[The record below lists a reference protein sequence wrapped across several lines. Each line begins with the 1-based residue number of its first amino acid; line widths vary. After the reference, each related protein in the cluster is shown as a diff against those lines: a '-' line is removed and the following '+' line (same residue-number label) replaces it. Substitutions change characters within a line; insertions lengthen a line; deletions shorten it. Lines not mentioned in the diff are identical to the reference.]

1 MGDSD
6 YGAAMPEAL
15 EKPPPPPEMQALASP
30 ADNNK
35 QDNIDIETNKANG
48 GGEQCTNT
56 NTRSNNT
63 AETNNN
69 VNNDDSPEKS
79 VKSNGDVVQS
89 GESRPSHDDS
99 IDRQSDLDLRL
110 NESSE
115 SLVEL
120 DEVCLDAA
128 AASTKS
134 ISKKLPAELQSSDG
148 SLDTAVTPGFSSEH
162 PINPRHSIGPE
173 PKEQEASADES
184 PRVEAS
190 VTDNELGTGTPGV
203 VDSHQSQIEQPVS
216 PAKVSGS
223 NDSVES
229 SSSSVN
235 VTTPPSSAGNL
246 PQVRSTSPEI
256 GEGEAAPSEDV
267 VTIVVMEKDDEEELS
282 EEETGQ
288 EHLPEDNE
296 AETST
301 PMENDDSGE
310 ASGSGEP
317 AVKLVTIEDGKED
330 EAAAGEDLKQEPE
343 GRTDNEAT
351 PAAATAPI
359 DSDSSSREAEQ
370 AESSF
375 LILGSDHSSGESGG
389 EESSKSKENGDVDNV
404 SAIRVSSSGD
414 APLTKTGNSE
424 QDGEKTHSSP
434 EEMNDERFAEIES
447 LVAAF
452 DRPEDEFNDG
462 QPGSAQTV
470 RVKREAI
477 ADSQPT
483 VLQGKVQKKR
493 GRKSKEEKER
503 LARLAENLSSEDAS
517 DDSKNK
523 RFKSEKWASGLR
535 VKSEKLSESK
545 HRKSA
550 MAAAVA
556 LDPVPSGEVKE
567 QKIQKARRTGG
578 APTKK
583 ETQRLDSVA
592 GGSSSELVVDAVAG
606 SQKDIPT
613 VVGNG
618 KLRVHGY
625 DRVNP
630 QTGLPE
636 LVTVN
641 REALEKVISEQNGQ
655 MQRMKAK
662 LKEMYKVCDDLR
674 KVVLTKG
681 LQEAVLTPEEAAI
694 PVDVTIRMAK
704 LPPKGLQTGH
714 VLMAQGES
722 TAAKMKTP
730 KAVVKGSGGHGDS
743 GVSAAA
749 SAAIASTSHALPVK
763 VSQLGKLQQ
772 AIKGDSAMLAKV
784 AKQVDQPAVAKVD
797 HNQVV
802 DKVAPVDGGNV
813 GTTAKPVGKPDRS
826 NDVDDNFIEQTRD
839 LVDALPKDIVRAL
852 TNGDVLT
859 AQQRQRFIDKITMDI
874 MKAKGVPQ
882 PKQIQEIALQVANMY
897 PRSLVILPEGKRKSN
912 LRRKRGETDDGSEHT
927 VAKKPRFS
935 QSGALS
941 STQSSPVGGIHQ
953 VANAGKTP
961 VKAAATSMSA
971 DDTPAPKRRGRPP
984 KNPQGTPGAAAA
996 SPSSTVSGSPAVAS
1010 KSPAPVSKL
1019 VSACKSSITSPK
1031 YPVTACKSPV
1041 ISSKGLTVASK
1052 SPAIATKSTVS
1063 VQGAPMAALVNAA
1076 VASKGL
1082 IVASKSPASVSN
1094 ISITV
1099 KPSITIAT
1107 TKTLVIA
1114 SKSPAISKVSP
1125 DIAPELLPKAHNI
1138 ITQASVSP
1146 KATKSSPVKETAKTY
1161 KSSPVRDNTQAP
1173 KASIAPG
1180 SPRKGIPETSTTSQP
1195 SPSMPQASSPRKVN
1209 GGATSPAIVA
1219 GLTPVAKKRGRPK
1232 KEATIPTA
1240 TVASA
1245 EELSMTPDAQKAW
1258 LREDLQRPAE
1268 EQDRAKQ
1275 ERLLH
1280 NCYDLLYREMAEKNY
1295 DVKYITAQWP
1305 ALREPLHVLS
1315 IFKRLKKV
1323 HGEFQKQMRRDAPKL
1338 VTFLHERVTSEEGA
1352 EWSLAISQAK
1362 PGPRYHLPEEVGVMP
1377 LLALNFDED
1386 FGLLFKLVPNEA
1398 ALQKLL
1404 PELAVSQPM
1413 IIGVGSSIFSCEYRV
1428 IVERQQFFTPPPTTF
1443 LDALEWVYAAYFV
1456 FNFAYPRELSNTLE
1470 YVQRYYVG
1478 YNPHIKMVTLANS
1491 RPKIANFLK
1500 KMKDFE
1506 RLDWNA
1512 NNIRA
1517 NSPGVPSDFER
1528 ESNSEDDQEVD
1539 EGAKPEAMNVNGESA
1554 HKINNDEN
1562 MDDAAG
1568 DGHNLH
1574 SRLQTDEVEQLI
1586 QAAPQDQAEHL
1597 VNPSTSSRPVFAAD
1611 SATATNYS
1619 SSSSIPQTSPND
1631 GSGFTKS

>member
-984 KNPQGTPGAAAA
+984 KNPQ
-996 SPSSTVSGSPAVAS
+996 
-1010 KSPAPVSKL
+1010 
-1019 VSACKSSITSPK
+1019 
-1031 YPVTACKSPV
+1031 
-1041 ISSKGLTVASK
+1041 
-1052 SPAIATKSTVS
+1052 
-1063 VQGAPMAALVNAA
+1063 
-1076 VASKGL
+1076 
-1082 IVASKSPASVSN
+1082 
-1094 ISITV
+1094 
-1099 KPSITIAT
+1099 
-1107 TKTLVIA
+1107 
-1114 SKSPAISKVSP
+1114 
-1125 DIAPELLPKAHNI
+1125 
-1138 ITQASVSP
+1138 
-1146 KATKSSPVKETAKTY
+1146 
-1161 KSSPVRDNTQAP
+1161 
-1173 KASIAPG
+1173 
-1180 SPRKGIPETSTTSQP
+1180 ETSTTSQP

>member
-704 LPPKGLQTGH
+704 LPPKVPRASHTLKVQRTANGNYDLHEEGLF
-714 VLMAQGES
+714 
-722 TAAKMKTP
+722 
-730 KAVVKGSGGHGDS
+730 HGR
-743 GVSAAA
+743 V
-749 SAAIASTSHALPVK
+749 LPVK
-763 VSQLGKLQQ
+763 KWLGVVHAPK
-772 AIKGDSAMLAKV
+772 AATPLALGANRKITPIAPTLHHSKCKV
-784 AKQVDQPAVAKVD
+784 EF
-797 HNQVV
+797 
-802 DKVAPVDGGNV
+802 NV
-813 GTTAKPVGKPDRS
+813 R
-826 NDVDDNFIEQTRD
+826 
-839 LVDALPKDIVRAL
+839 ALPKDIVRAL

>member
-961 VKAAATSMSA
+961 VKAAATSVSA

-984 KNPQGTPGAAAA
+984 KNPQ
-996 SPSSTVSGSPAVAS
+996 
-1010 KSPAPVSKL
+1010 
-1019 VSACKSSITSPK
+1019 
-1031 YPVTACKSPV
+1031 
-1041 ISSKGLTVASK
+1041 
-1052 SPAIATKSTVS
+1052 
-1063 VQGAPMAALVNAA
+1063 
-1076 VASKGL
+1076 
-1082 IVASKSPASVSN
+1082 
-1094 ISITV
+1094 
-1099 KPSITIAT
+1099 
-1107 TKTLVIA
+1107 
-1114 SKSPAISKVSP
+1114 
-1125 DIAPELLPKAHNI
+1125 
-1138 ITQASVSP
+1138 
-1146 KATKSSPVKETAKTY
+1146 
-1161 KSSPVRDNTQAP
+1161 
-1173 KASIAPG
+1173 
-1180 SPRKGIPETSTTSQP
+1180 ETSTTSQP